1 MTRTPGLRFGVGEGW
16 RNAVCNRATGLVLTG
31 LCALLFAGISIL
43 DALTVAQL
51 TSDEAQWVAAGGD
64 VLVVTN
70 AGGISALS
78 CERLNT
84 AEGVRAAVGVVKQY
98 DQRVGLGNAP
108 DANLPI
114 VGATAGIGGF
124 LPERPPLD
132 TVVVSTRTAE
142 DYGLQGQSWIDLS
155 LTNTVSQ
162 DTVTTTTD
170 DGQTTTTDATFS
182 GFSALQPLPGV
193 HKLFVTD
200 VSILGDE
207 YSSGVLLPIAATGW
221 VDACLVWTQPGTRDI
236 VRQSVVG
243 ILPGPGDKPTVVADR
258 LITSQFSRDYLHDY
272 LHRAWRWAP
281 LPAGGL
287 LGLVWIL
294 LRWVK
299 RSDDG
304 LYQSLGVSRSTRAL
318 IRTTEWAVYAVA
330 GSLVGLTIA
339 VLTIELVVPT
349 APFML
354 PHLVRSTIG
363 CLFASMVVAVF
374 AGLLPARNP
383 LDALKDR

>member
-1 MTRTPGLRFGVGEGW
+1 MTRTPGLGFAVGEGW

-70 AGGISALS
+70 AEGISALS

-84 AEGVRAAVGVVKQY
+84 AEGVQGAVGVAKQY
-98 DQRVGLGNAP
+98 DQRAGLGNGP

-142 DYGLQGQSWIDLS
+142 DYGLQNQAWIDLI
-155 LTNTVSQ
+155 LANPTDQ
-162 DTVTTTTD
+162 DAVTTTD
-170 DGQTTTTDATFS
+170 DDEDVSDDTSTVLS
-182 GFSALQPLPGV
+182 SLQVLPGV
-193 HKLFVTD
+193 HKLYVTD
-200 VSILGDE
+200 LRILGDE
-207 YSSGVLLPIAATGW
+207 YSAGVLLPIPAVGR
-221 VDACLVWTQPGTRDI
+221 VDACLVWTQPGTRDSL
-236 VRQSVVG
+236 RQALVG
-243 ILPGPGDKPTVVADR
+243 ILPGPGDRPTVVADR
-258 LITSQFSRDYLHDY
+258 LIIGQFTRDYLHDY
-272 LHRAWRWAP
+272 LYRPWRWAP
-281 LPAGGL
+281 LPAGAL
-287 LGLVWIL
+287 VGLVWVL

-304 LYQSLGVSRSTRAL
+304 LYQSLGVSRPARAL
-318 IRTTEWAVYAVA
+318 MRATEWAVYAVA
-330 GSLVGLTIA
+330 GSLIGLTIA
-339 VLTIELVVPT
+339 LLIIELVVPA
-349 APFML
+349 APFIL
-354 PHLVRSTIG
+354 PHLVRSILG
-363 CLFASMVVAVF
+363 CLFASMTVAAL

-383 LDALKDR
+383 LEALKDR